1 MVGRKKMR
9 DYFIV
14 AYEKDKVLREAYF
27 STKALMMKLLKLKK
41 DGFKIVKIIDE
52 YHEEHDFDEM
62 LEIYEESIEIEF
74 EDVNTKMEAYY
85 LAYTYFEDLY
95 TSREIDKKS
104 YQKYIQRLN
113 TYQEKTSEVKVFIE
127 QIKLLYLEV
136 L

>member
-1 MVGRKKMR
+1 MR
-9 DYFIV
+9 DFFMV
-14 AYEKDKVLREAYF
+14 VYEEDKVLREACV
-27 STKALMMKLLKLKK
+27 SAKILVIRLLKLKK
-41 DGFKIVKIIDE
+41 DGLKIVKIIDE

-95 TSREIDKKS
+95 TSKEIDKKS

-127 QIKLLYLEV
+127 QIKLLYLEI